1 MSNTSVAQPFWLW
14 GRRASRL
21 PAVESAGRMPAGRT
35 GWEAYA
41 TMGHEKFLAGE
52 TGALLLFVVG
62 FCRGGP
68 DELDGRP
75 QLHRAK

>member
-1 MSNTSVAQPFWLW
+1 
-14 GRRASRL
+14 
-21 PAVESAGRMPAGRT
+21 MPVGRT

-41 TMGHEKFLAGE
+41 TMRHEKFLAGE

-68 DELDGRP
+68 DKLDGRP